1 MIVGLILD
9 IVLICLYIGFAIYV
23 YCKNKKQEKD
33 IYEFKTGMNKG
44 YLIFS
49 IVFDSIALILIAISI
64 ALYFENTPEG
74 VWVCFGMALFI
85 GVLSNAVLYD
95 NILDYEAI
103 DKDKVIIRRISN
115 KKEVQISDIK
125 SVAISMAQGGILMCL
140 DKDNKK
146 LFMMALQTGK
156 INEFVSL
163 LAKKSIELQSGL
175 VIRFDTYKSYSAS
188 EYLKE
193 IGEEVKEII
202 KEESSIESQKQE
214 EKEDQIYNQ
223 LGEEYKKN
231 LPILIR
237 NEKIKFVCIFVFAF
251 LSFVLGSYFLRN
263 TFFLIIM
270 PFVLSGIIKTYL
282 MTKNRLLEE
291 ENLRDEELGR
301 THYYSSSKVVG
312 ASQLKKKNAKVGLIC
327 FIVLGAVFTIPSF
340 ACFFLEPIPQEE
352 MIKVEGT
359 IDYIKL
365 DEDDSDYIAIGIN
378 EENEIEYRI
387 YSIYI
392 DEVDELIFE
401 KDGSNSSIIL
411 YVDNQEPINHK
422 SEFDEN
428 KTKWIDAYIVSI
440 EGKDYL
446 SYEGYRKGFID
457 DNNIGK
463 FICVFGLVVTI
474 FSIGGLIFVTKY
486 YKKKEQE
493 EHINVYK

>member
-1 MIVGLILD
+1 MGLL
-9 IVLICLYIGFAIYV
+9 
-23 YCKNKKQEKD
+23 
-33 IYEFKTGMNKG
+33 
-44 YLIFS
+44 
-49 IVFDSIALILIAISI
+49 
-64 ALYFENTPEG
+64 
-74 VWVCFGMALFI
+74 
-85 GVLSNAVLYD
+85 
-95 NILDYEAI
+95 
-103 DKDKVIIRRISN
+103 
-115 KKEVQISDIK
+115 
-125 SVAISMAQGGILMCL
+125 
-140 DKDNKK
+140 
-146 LFMMALQTGK
+146 
-156 INEFVSL
+156 
-163 LAKKSIELQSGL
+163 
-175 VIRFDTYKSYSAS
+175 
-188 EYLKE
+188 
-193 IGEEVKEII
+193 
-202 KEESSIESQKQE
+202 
-214 EKEDQIYNQ
+214 
-223 LGEEYKKN
+223 
-231 LPILIR
+231 
-237 NEKIKFVCIFVFAF
+237 
-251 LSFVLGSYFLRN
+251 
-263 TFFLIIM
+263 
-270 PFVLSGIIKTYL
+270 
-282 MTKNRLLEE
+282 
-291 ENLRDEELGR
+291 
-301 THYYSSSKVVG
+301 
-312 ASQLKKKNAKVGLIC
+312 C